1 MRPGLPDNRLHWV
14 RDVTLGE
21 DLHQARTGQGPHV
34 LAILRNLVISVLRL
48 ADHDNI
54 ARALRRYS
62 RHADQAIALLTRT
75 FATSQ

>member
-1 MRPGLPDNRLHWV
+1 M

-21 DLHQARTGQGPHV
+21 DLHQARTGNGPHV

-54 ARALRRYS
+54 ARALRTLA

-75 FATSQ
+75 FTTSQ